1 MNHVWV
7 YNKKKLVKKMKTYD
21 FLKICVYTH
30 KTTNKITHGVIKI
43 ATDYSYKETNYMVHI
58 DHT

>member
-1 MNHVWV
+1 
-7 YNKKKLVKKMKTYD
+7 MKTYD